1 MSEALK
7 LLTGTQKKIL
17 KEGIVGAYPNLDE
30 LKILLSEQMDVQLGA
45 IVSDGAYETKVFEL
59 IQYFQANGRIGDFI
73 GVVVNDKPNSPFLS
87 PILKEFPGILG
98 KSVNRNKRK
107 VVDGVLWVAPILIL
121 SLIIVWFVSNPDKSA
136 KPIIF
141 NCEGI
146 SLKIPQNWHNDGA
159 DQKCQLIASGIGY
172 DATITPKSFQGN
184 EMKAPRVILIVD
196 DIYEPEANFRDFY
209 EKQKQDAEKLIK
221 QTNSSLIL
229 NSDDGF
235 KNHDVYELIY
245 NYTDD
250 QGNFR
255 RRKDI
260 GFIHE
265 GKQYIIRY
273 DASIQDF
280 PKYEQEAKE
289 ILYSLDFISE

>member
-7 LLTGTQKKIL
+7 LLTGLQKEIL
-17 KEGIVGAYPNLDE
+17 MKGIVGAYPDPDNLW
-30 LKILLSEQMDVQLGA
+30 ILLAVRMEVQVSA
-45 IVSDGAYETKVFEL
+45 IARGDAYKNKVFAL
-59 IQYFQANGRIGDFI
+59 IQDFEADGRIEEFI
-73 GVVVNDKPNSPFLS
+73 RVVVNDKPNSPYLEA
-87 PILKEFPGILG
+87 IKKELPGTLVKDRVLLG
-98 KSVNRNKRK
+98 YF
-107 VVDGVLWVAPILIL
+107 WVPPILIL

-159 DQKCQLIASGIGY
+159 DQKCQLIAGGIGF

-184 EMKAPRVILIVD
+184 EMKAPKVILIVD
-196 DIYEPEANFRDFY
+196 DIYEPEANFRDFH

-229 NSDDGF
+229 NSNDEF
-235 KNHDVYELIY
+235 KNHDVYKLIY
-245 NYTDD
+245 NYADA
-250 QGNFR
+250 QGTFR

-273 DASIQDF
+273 EATVRDF
-280 PKYEQEAKE
+280 PKYEQEAE
-289 ILYSLDFISE
+289 NILHSLDFISE

>member
-1 MSEALK
+1 M
-7 LLTGTQKKIL
+7 G
-17 KEGIVGAYPNLDE
+17 
-30 LKILLSEQMDVQLGA
+30 
-45 IVSDGAYETKVFEL
+45 
-59 IQYFQANGRIGDFI
+59 YFWG
-73 GVVVNDKPNSPFLS
+73 
-87 PILKEFPGILG
+87 
-98 KSVNRNKRK
+98 
-107 VVDGVLWVAPILIL
+107 APILIL

-159 DQKCQLIASGIGY
+159 DQKCQVIDSGIGY

-184 EMKAPRVILIVD
+184 EMKAPKVILIVD
-196 DIYEPEANFRDFY
+196 DIDDPETNLRDFHK
-209 EKQKQDAEKLIK
+209 EEEQEAEKLIK
-221 QTNSSLIL
+221 QTNSLLTL
-229 NSDDGF
+229 NSNCRPF
-235 KNHDVYELIY
+235 KNHDAYELIY

-250 QGNFR
+250 QENFK
-255 RRKDI
+255 RKDI

-273 DASIQDF
+273 EATVRDF

-289 ILYSLDFISE
+289 ILYSLYFISE